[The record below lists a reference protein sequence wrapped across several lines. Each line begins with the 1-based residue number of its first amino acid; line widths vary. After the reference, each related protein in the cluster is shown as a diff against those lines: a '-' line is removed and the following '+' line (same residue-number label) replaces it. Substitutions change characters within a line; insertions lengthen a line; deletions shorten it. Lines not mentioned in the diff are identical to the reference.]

1 MFIFDEDYREN
12 PNEKTTCPYCRH
24 RNNHKDRYSFSIC
37 FYCSDKRVVKTEKLR
52 FHQDFWLKTQQISQN
67 MQHIPFEQFR
77 KQYFE
82 KMKKMRAQS
91 S

>member
-12 PNEKTTCPYCRH
+12 PNEKTKCPFCRH
-24 RNNHKDRYSFSIC
+24 RSNKDRYAHCIC

-52 FHQDFWLKTQQISQN
+52 FHQDYWIKTQQISQN
-67 MQHIPFEQFR
+67 RQHIPFEQFR

-82 KMKKMRAQS
+82 KLKNLRAES